1 MLALADI
8 GAQMMVMG
16 PKHAAWLGVKEA
28 EYLSTKIT
36 IKVADN
42 WTTRVLGMAVTE
54 GTDQLYLCSFYT
66 KLFKLD
72 RKIESK
78 YTSSTS
84 TPACVPSHKK
94 GEQRRL
100 APISPSHAYFVSRVK
115 FTLSS

>member
-28 EYLSTKIT
+28 EYLPTKIT

-84 TPACVPSHKK
+84 TPACVPSLKVLHTEKANK
-94 GEQRRL
+94 DN
-100 APISPSHAYFVSRVK
+100 SPQSICP
-115 FTLSS
+115 TLLLSQE